1 MIRSGRSSA
10 QAITRARILLKI
22 DEGWTAPQVIGKGR
36 VSYAIGK
43 AGKGPRLPCKRRR
56 QSASH
61 GRLDSTPAPTGE
73 SELRPAA
80 LLVRP
85 VLQLSKSEP
94 PMSAFEMVPFDRN
107 GEQNSISPP
116 LDIKEAVFQR

>member
-73 SELRPAA
+73 SELRS
-80 LLVRP
+80 RP
-85 VLQLSKSEP
+85 TGVHA
-94 PMSAFEMVPFDRN
+94 SAQSSHAFIFHRNYFEYEEGRRDGRKTDYRSRFLA
-107 GEQNSISPP
+107 SPG
-116 LDIKEAVFQR
+116 A